1 MFEFEIKYLKYAGRS
16 QNKTSQDFGKII
28 QYKVLTIITS
38 ARANFLLRSLLREI
52 MSLETAPEMSQ
63 HIFILGKGDESENV
77 TISNELKK
85 EIDEYG
91 DIIIGNFTD
100 DYAHLSM
107 KTLTAWIDENI
118 ENAALGSKPFVSCF
132 STNGNNVSSI
142 LNSRV
147 IWKQRKEL
155 KTIRQ

>member
-16 QNKTSQDFGKII
+16 QNQTSQDFGKII
-28 QYKVLTIITS
+28 QYKILTIITS

-63 HIFILGKGDESENV
+63 HIFILGQGDENENV

-91 DIIIGNFTD
+91 DIIIGNFID

-107 KTLTAWIDENI
+107 KTFTEWIDKNT
-118 ENAALGSKPFVSCF
+118 LGM
-132 STNGNNVSSI
+132 
-142 LNSRV
+142 RH
-147 IWKQRKEL
+147 
-155 KTIRQ
+155 